1 MDRSRLSDSAVA
13 CLVFSARHLHYPSF
27 KTRPRPT
34 VLMPAISSYRG
45 RRVVGITSDLDELQG
60 RGLGEYEAEAKGGTS
75 ARLSLN
81 QEQILRRERE

>member
-1 MDRSRLSDSAVA
+1 
-13 CLVFSARHLHYPSF
+13 
-27 KTRPRPT
+27 
-34 VLMPAISSYRG
+34 MPAISSYRG